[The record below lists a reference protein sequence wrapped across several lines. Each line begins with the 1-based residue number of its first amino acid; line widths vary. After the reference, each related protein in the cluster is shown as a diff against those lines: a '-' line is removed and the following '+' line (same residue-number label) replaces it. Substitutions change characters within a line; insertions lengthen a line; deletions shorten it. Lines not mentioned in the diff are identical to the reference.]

1 MRNQGAGNSLA
12 GDIVL
17 SLPIELDETAV
28 NQRELAGLDLDEED
42 VAARRQ
48 DDEIDLPMPALAVM
62 SGLPGDA
69 VENLVTVG
77 QGMLETVKDV
87 KLAVQA
93 KVVTEGIQ
101 SRGDLRHRVCL
112 LLRTTA
118 WIVPQEGILTI
129 VPGGYPW
136 RSSRN

>member
-1 MRNQGAGNSLA
+1 M
-12 GDIVL
+12 
-17 SLPIELDETAV
+17 
-28 NQRELAGLDLDEED
+28 
-42 VAARRQ
+42 
-48 DDEIDLPMPALAVM
+48 
-62 SGLPGDA
+62 
-69 VENLVTVG
+69 ENLVTVG

-118 WIVPQEGILTI
+118 WIIPQEGLFMPDGGKAPL
-129 VPGGYPW
+129 VSDSNLSLPGKLLLKSLW
-136 RSSRN
+136 SMSEASSDREAGRRQACNAPI